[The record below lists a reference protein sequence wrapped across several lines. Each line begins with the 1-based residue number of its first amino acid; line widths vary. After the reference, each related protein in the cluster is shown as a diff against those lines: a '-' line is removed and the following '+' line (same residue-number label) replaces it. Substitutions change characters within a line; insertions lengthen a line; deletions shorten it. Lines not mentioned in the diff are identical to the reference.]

1 MPREIVTGNGQ
12 LSVALDRKMGVRDF
26 FYPHVG
32 LENHAGGHVFRFGVQ
47 VDNGFRWM
55 GSGEWN
61 IAMKYLPE
69 TLVSQC
75 LAVHKELKVELEVN
89 DAVHSFLDVYFRKV
103 AVRNLAEVKRE
114 VKVFLSHDFHIY
126 GEDAATQRC
135 TTPVFERLYTT
146 NGNGTF

>member
-47 VDNGFRWM
+47 ANNRYSWI
-55 GSGEWN
+55 GSDEWN
-61 IAMKYLPE
+61 IAMKNLPE

-75 LAVHKELKVELEVN
+75 LAVDKELKVELEVN
-89 DAVHSFLDVYFRKV
+89 DAVHSFLDIS
-103 AVRNLAEVKRE
+103 
-114 VKVFLSHDFHIY
+114 FLSRSDFVV
-126 GEDAATQRC
+126 C
-135 TTPVFERLYTT
+135 FEAS
-146 NGNGTF
+146 